1 MGILKESKSI
11 SRRKADLSALEVNDV
26 DKAGRA
32 RGEAGGLEHGG
43 SQGGAVGDLVE
54 LFGAKIVEEDVE
66 GEDVFDGVDGRVG
79 GEEVRHGSVVDGAD
93 GYGLAG
99 EPHQSSSVTMDDF
112 FMNLICPNS
121 PSVWDGNRLSECF
134 GVNAI
139 TLVMISIIGITHRS
153 PPRSRRINMLERLFL
168 HFLPAFGACLSF
180 LDVVLILI
188 KALHGGFIVHHE
200 WFFKCSQFAVWT
212 SILLFSKS
220 SNYHYIF
227 CNLILCFWW
236 IVKPILGIIYLLA
249 TLSSLGILRC
259 LKESCVVLLD
269 IMFGLS
275 INIIRIKRTSSRSS
289 SIEESLLSTDKDLEE
304 GCHMDSGNSQSYW
317 DLMTFKSIT
326 SVMNHGVTKQLDFED
341 LLRLPADMDP
351 LSCHNRLLSCWQD
364 QQIKNCSNPSLFRA
378 ICSAYG
384 WPYVRLG
391 LLKVLNDCIGFAGPL
406 LLNKLIRFLQQGSGH
421 LDGYVLAM
429 SLGLT
434 SVLKS
439 FFDTQYSFHLSKL
452 KLKLRSGIMTVIYQK
467 IVKLLMAQRRRG
479 TRGGI
484 RGNQMDVGEGVEAN
498 PPVGRNVGRNQNIE
512 REDVIAELRRQ
523 VTALTE
529 VVQRMQPPHETT
541 DESNDSHSHFEN
553 PFGAPPRGRPYVERN
568 EPRLDY
574 NFKWISSHYKLGN
587 SSTNGRGETSGVEQQ
602 PAGSKYAITAPK
614 QSQTATVGGGRQ
626 QQVGTFKCFKCG

>member
-1 MGILKESKSI
+1 
-11 SRRKADLSALEVNDV
+11 
-26 DKAGRA
+26 
-32 RGEAGGLEHGG
+32 
-43 SQGGAVGDLVE
+43 
-54 LFGAKIVEEDVE
+54 
-66 GEDVFDGVDGRVG
+66 
-79 GEEVRHGSVVDGAD
+79 
-93 GYGLAG
+93 
-99 EPHQSSSVTMDDF
+99 
-112 FMNLICPNS
+112 MNLICPNS
-121 PSVWDGNRLSECF
+121 PSVWDGNRLSECFSNMVLGF

-236 IVKPILGIIYLLA
+236 IVKPILGVIYLLA

-275 INIIRIKRTSSRSS
+275 INISRIKWTSSRSS

-406 LLNKLIRFLQQGSGH
+406 LLNKLIRFLQQGFAANGH
-421 LDGYVLAM
+421 
-429 SLGLT
+429 
-434 SVLKS
+434 
-439 FFDTQYSFHLSKL
+439 FF
-452 KLKLRSGIMTVIYQK
+452 
-467 IVKLLMAQRRRG
+467 
-479 TRGGI
+479 
-484 RGNQMDVGEGVEAN
+484 
-498 PPVGRNVGRNQNIE
+498 
-512 REDVIAELRRQ
+512 
-523 VTALTE
+523 
-529 VVQRMQPPHETT
+529 
-541 DESNDSHSHFEN
+541 
-553 PFGAPPRGRPYVERN
+553 
-568 EPRLDY
+568 
-574 NFKWISSHYKLGN
+574 
-587 SSTNGRGETSGVEQQ
+587 
-602 PAGSKYAITAPK
+602 
-614 QSQTATVGGGRQ
+614 
-626 QQVGTFKCFKCG
+626 